1 MKSLKHGRNIW
12 TDLKQ
17 RLKEGLPKAAF
28 YLALFYV
35 IWYLFGPEYGFVA
48 SVTGTAFDFNFK
60 KRLTALEMVMI
71 AATQMIACSFAC
83 LASLNIV
90 LRLTLNALFPLVWTL
105 LRSSPVDN
113 IGYFP
118 GVITFV
124 FIQLIPFGRKDI
136 PHLLVIAA
144 FATAVLVGM
153 LTVIKFFKSKKIDDS
168 LLRDGLRT
176 VAAQLNVKKA
186 DVGAI
191 QDIEYMLYRRAY
203 SGHNVAHIFSRGE
216 HIYYIF
222 ALIFQRAAYFFTDQR
237 QAKIKEWT
245 VEPRKELSE
254 FLVRAAD
261 EINQQ
266 DNALLIEDAR
276 RLLKKGEDFPERFG
290 SLYRNVLRLLILAL
304 REMHEGN
311 SHKERFDLA
320 RYIQDFKN
328 HLQLNKFQF
337 RFALRLSIVMTV
349 CFAIMDLSGAE
360 HAYWIALNA
369 FVITRPMYDD
379 SVTRVQSRLIGSVV
393 GCVVTYLFYMI
404 APGEWYIYLYFS
416 VMITCMYLCTPGKW
430 VQPIFA
436 TSCGVAMA
444 SISLGGSAAVGYR
457 LLYLGLA
464 AALVYVVNRFI
475 FPSTRQKRNEFYIH
489 ELYQMQKFYLD
500 ILKQSVK
507 HRVSLT
513 VLHNA
518 LVNFHILCDDLRKE
532 GGGEYSEDRR
542 NFLLC
547 LWRLMAEAE
556 QMAVI
561 LHMVKF
567 SKEDCR
573 WISKWLD
580 EVSKKLESREVFDP
594 NEIVLHEMPD
604 RPNFSYLAARY
615 QQNLSA
621 ALRMASWTQLMPVLK

>member
-1 MKSLKHGRNIW
+1 MKKLKVSRNVW
-12 TDLKQ
+12 PDLKR

-28 YLALFYV
+28 YLSLFYV
-35 IWYLFGPEYGFVA
+35 IWFLFGAEYGFVA

-60 KRLTALEMVMI
+60 KRLTAVEMVMI

-83 LASLNIV
+83 LAALNIA
-90 LRLTLNALFPLVWTL
+90 LRLIFNALFPLVWTL

-113 IGYFP
+113 IGYFT

-124 FIQLIPFGRKDI
+124 FVQLIPFGRKDI
-136 PHLLVIAA
+136 PYLLLIAA
-144 FATAVLVGM
+144 FATAVLVAV
-153 LTVIKFFKSKKIDDS
+153 LTVIKFFKPKTIDDAF
-168 LLRDGLRT
+168 LREGLKT
-176 VAAQLNVKKA
+176 AAAQLTAKKA
-186 DVGAI
+186 DIGAL
-191 QDIEYMLYRRAY
+191 QDIEYMLFRRAY
-203 SGHNVAHIFSRGE
+203 SGHNVMHIFSRGE

-237 QAKIKEWT
+237 RARVQAWT

-254 FLVRAAD
+254 FLVRTA
-261 EINQQ
+261 ENFNQN
-266 DNALLIEDAR
+266 DNSALIEEADG
-276 RLLKKGEDFPERFG
+276 LLKKGEGFPDRFG
-290 SLYRNVLRLLILAL
+290 SLYRNILRLLIMAL
-304 REMHEGN
+304 REMNEGP
-311 SHKERFDLA
+311 SHKERFDMG

-328 HLQLNKFQF
+328 HMQLNRFQF

-349 CFAIMDLSGAE
+349 CFAVMDISGAE
-360 HAYWIALNA
+360 HAYWMALNA

-393 GCVVTYLFYMI
+393 GCVVTYLFYMV
-404 APGEWYIYLYFS
+404 APGTWFIYLYFS
-416 VMITCMYLCTPGKW
+416 IMITCMYLSTPGKW

-464 AALVYVVNRFI
+464 AGLVYVVNRFI

-500 ILKQSVK
+500 IMKQSIK
-507 HRVSLT
+507 RKVSLT

-518 LVNFHILCDDLRKE
+518 LVNFHVLCDDVRKE
-532 GGGEYSEDRR
+532 SKGEYSEDLK

-561 LHMVKF
+561 LHTVEF
-567 SKEDCR
+567 SKEECR
-573 WISKWLD
+573 WISEWIDKIL
-580 EVSKKLESREVFDP
+580 EKLEAREVFDP
-594 NEIVLHEMPD
+594 NDIMLHEMPE

>member
-1 MKSLKHGRNIW
+1 MKKLQISRNVW
-12 TDLKQ
+12 PDLKR
-17 RLKEGLPKAAF
+17 RLKDGLPKAAF
-28 YLALFYV
+28 YLTLFYV
-35 IWYLFGPEYGFVA
+35 IWALFGPEYGFIA

-60 KRLTALEMVMI
+60 KRLNALEMLLI

-90 LRLTLNALFPLVWTL
+90 LRLTLNVLFPLVWTL
-105 LRSSPVDN
+105 LRSSPVDS

-124 FIQLIPFGRKDI
+124 FVQLIPFGRKDI
-136 PHLLVIAA
+136 PHLLLIAA
-144 FATAVLVGM
+144 FATAALTAT
-153 LTVIKFFKSKKIDDS
+153 LTVIKLFKSKKIDDS
-168 LLRDGLRT
+168 VLRDGLRM
-176 VAAQLNVKKA
+176 VASQLAAEKA
-186 DVGAI
+186 DIGAL
-191 QDIEYMLYRRAY
+191 QDTEYMLYRRAY
-203 SGHNVAHIFSRGE
+203 SGNNVMHIFARGE

-237 QAKIKEWT
+237 RSKIKEWT
-245 VEPRKELSE
+245 VTPRKELSE
-254 FLVRAAD
+254 FLMRAAY
-261 EINQQ
+261 EMNQQ
-266 DNALLIEDAR
+266 DNGSLIADAR
-276 RLLKKGEDFPERFG
+276 VLLAKGEDFPDRFG
-290 SLYRNVLRLLILAL
+290 SLYRNILRLLILAMQ
-304 REMHEGN
+304 EMPEGV
-311 SHKERFDLA
+311 SHKERFDLG
-320 RYIQDFKN
+320 RYIRDFKN
-328 HLQLNKFQF
+328 HLKLNGFQF
-337 RFALRLSIVMTV
+337 RFALRLSVVMTV
-349 CFAIMDLSGAE
+349 CFAVMDISGAE
-360 HAYWIALNA
+360 HSYWMALNA
-369 FVITRPMYDD
+369 FVITRPMYDE
-379 SVTRVQSRLIGSVV
+379 SVTRVQSRLIGSIV

-464 AALVYVVNRFI
+464 AALVYFVNRFI

-500 ILKQSVK
+500 ILKQSVR

-518 LVNFHILCDDLRKE
+518 IVNFHVLCDDLRKE
-532 GGGEYSEDRR
+532 GGGEYSEDVR

-561 LHMVKF
+561 LHTVKLN
-567 SKEDCR
+567 KEEKR
-573 WISKWLD
+573 WISDWLD
-580 EVSKKLESREVFDP
+580 EVSKKLDSREVFDP
-594 NEIVLHEMPD
+594 NEIMLHEMPD

-621 ALRMASWTQLMPVLK
+621 ALRMASWTRLMPVLE

>member
-1 MKSLKHGRNIW
+1 MKSLKHGMNIW

-17 RLKEGLPKAAF
+17 KAKTGLPKAAF
-28 YLALFYV
+28 YLSLFYA
-35 IWYLFGPEYGFVA
+35 IWFLFGSEYGFVA

-60 KRLTALEMVMI
+60 KRLTALEMVMV

-90 LRLTLNALFPLVWTL
+90 LRLVLNALFPLVWTL
-105 LRSSPVDN
+105 LRSSPLDN

-124 FIQLIPFGRKDI
+124 FIQLIPFGRSDI
-136 PHLLVIAA
+136 PLLLLIAA
-144 FATAVLVGM
+144 FATAVLTGV
-153 LTVIKFFKSKKIDDS
+153 LTLIKFFKSKKIDDS
-168 LLRDGLRT
+168 LLRDGLKT
-176 VAAQLNVKKA
+176 IAAQLIVKEA
-186 DVGAI
+186 NTGAV
-191 QDIEYMLYRRAY
+191 QDIEYSMYRRAY
-203 SGHNVAHIFSRGE
+203 SGHNVAHIYSRGE

-222 ALIFQRAAYFFTDQR
+222 ALIFQRAAYFFSDHR
-237 QAKIKEWT
+237 QSRINKWT
-245 VEPRKELSE
+245 IEPRKELSD
-254 FLVRAAD
+254 FLIRAAD
-261 EINQQ
+261 EINQT
-266 DNALLIEDAR
+266 DNHLLIEDAHK
-276 RLLKKGEDFPERFG
+276 LLIKGEDFSGRFG
-290 SLYRNVLRLLILAL
+290 SLYRNILRLLILAL
-304 REMHEGN
+304 REMDVGD
-311 SHKERFDLA
+311 SHKERFNLG
-320 RYIQDFKN
+320 RYLRDFRN

-337 RFALRLSIVMTV
+337 RFALRLSVVMTI
-349 CFAIMDLSGAE
+349 CFAIMDISGAE

-369 FVITRPMYDD
+369 FLITRPMYDE

-416 VMITCMYLCTPGKW
+416 VMITCMYMATPGKW

-464 AALVYVVNRFI
+464 AGLVYVVNRFI

-489 ELYQMQKFYLD
+489 ELYRMQKFYLD
-500 ILKQSVK
+500 ILRQSVK
-507 HRVSLT
+507 SRVSLT

-532 GGGEYSEDRR
+532 SGGEYSEDLK

-556 QMAVI
+556 QMTVI
-561 LHMVKF
+561 LHTAKF
-567 SKEDCR
+567 SKEER
-573 WISKWLD
+573 KWILKWLD
-580 EVSKKLESREVFDP
+580 EVSEKLDTREMFDP
-594 NEIVLHEMPD
+594 NEIMLHDMPD
-604 RPNFSYLAARY
+604 KPNFSYLASRY

-621 ALRMASWTQLMPVLK
+621 ALRMATWIHLMPVLE